1 MAKKG
6 KSPSKPSEKTE
17 KVGTKKK
24 SASLENTNQ
33 SEDQL
38 PLKTDEN
45 TEQSDEVT
53 LDEPKKK
60 EVVAKKRKT
69 PTKASEKTEKVDTKK
84 KFTSLENTEME
95 AKNTRSSKRLK
106 K

>member
-1 MAKKG
+1 
-6 KSPSKPSEKTE
+6 
-17 KVGTKKK
+17 
-24 SASLENTNQ
+24 LENTNQ

-60 EVVAKKRKT
+60 EAAAKKRKT